1 MKDHRMV
8 TIDREAIEKW
18 GREPAQVD
26 FIVADNVDMSLFV
39 PDAYVMFTFEIQGDD
54 FVIVS
59 AMPMD
64 KPEQNED
71 QGEQQ

>member
-1 MKDHRMV
+1 
-8 TIDREAIEKW
+8 
-18 GREPAQVD
+18 
-26 FIVADNVDMSLFV
+26 
-39 PDAYVMFTFEIQGDD
+39 MFTFEIQGDD